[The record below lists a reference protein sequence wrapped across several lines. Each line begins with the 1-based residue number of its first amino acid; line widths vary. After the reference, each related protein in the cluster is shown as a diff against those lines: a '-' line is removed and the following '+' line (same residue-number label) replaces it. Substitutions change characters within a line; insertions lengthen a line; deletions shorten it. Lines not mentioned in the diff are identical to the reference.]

1 MSARRNY
8 ELLVFDWDGTL
19 ADSEAIIVQAMQ
31 TAIQATG
38 MPGRRAALIRE
49 VIGLGLM
56 EAVTQLYPR
65 SGNREAEALAMAYR
79 DAWLEATVQPVPL
92 FSAAGET
99 LKLLQSRGYLLAVAT
114 GKSRRGLNRSLMETA
129 LEDMFIA
136 SRCADETL
144 SKPDPLMLNELLEE
158 LDIKPGA
165 ALMIGDTVYDMEM
178 AAQAGIDAVGINTG
192 VHDRVRLLQCQALD
206 CLDNLGQL
214 PGWLTGRCRRSENIK
229 LEQPT
234 GDRIEYDR

>member
-1 MSARRNY
+1 MTAPRDY

-19 ADSEAIIVQAMQ
+19 ADSEVIIVQAMQ

-38 MPGRRAALIRE
+38 MPGRKASLIRE
-49 VIGLGLM
+49 VIGLGLP
-56 EAVTQLYPR
+56 EAVRQLYPR
-65 SGNREAEALAMAYR
+65 SGSRDVEALATAYR
-79 DAWLEATVQPVPL
+79 DAWLAATIQPVPL
-92 FSAAGET
+92 FPSAGDI

-129 LEDMFIA
+129 LEGMFIA

-158 LDIKPGA
+158 LDVNPEA
-165 ALMIGDTVYDMEM
+165 ALMVGDTAYDMEM

-206 CLDNLGQL
+206 CLDNLDQL
-214 PGWLTGRCRRSENIK
+214 PGWLTDRCRRSENIK

-234 GDRIEYDR
+234 GNRIKHD